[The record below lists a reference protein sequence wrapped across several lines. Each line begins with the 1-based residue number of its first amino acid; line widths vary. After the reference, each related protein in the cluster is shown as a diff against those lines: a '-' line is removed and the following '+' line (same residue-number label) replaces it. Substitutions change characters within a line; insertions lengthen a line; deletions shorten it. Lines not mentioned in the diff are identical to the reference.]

1 MSIASLQSWRA
12 PLAADWREQA
22 RRVTEDVGAGNLD
35 TVGGRLRRLAGMRLG
50 DGERLQLRRLMRLVR
65 SLPTLPAGFT
75 PFRLLLVSNRTVS
88 FLAADLEAAGAARAL
103 AVEAVETDYDS
114 VTALALDPASPAP
127 AGPFDAVLL
136 LLDADFFAA
145 SPELLDRVKE
155 AAALDAARARLETVV
170 AGLRERIGAPVITA
184 TIPSPPEAALSSAEL
199 AVPGT
204 LARLL
209 RGVNEAI
216 ADGAAEGR
224 LVPFDLA
231 ALAAR
236 IGTAAYFDPV
246 RFYQAKLPF
255 SFEAGPVVA
264 DGLAALIATMTG
276 KSGRALVLDL
286 DNTLWGGVVADDGIE
301 QIALGQGSPEGEAF
315 LAIQRHALELRR
327 RGIVLAVCSRNL
339 EAIAR
344 EPFSRH
350 PDMLIREEHVAVF
363 VANLEDKAANLL
375 RIARALDLEPSALVF
390 LDDSPAER
398 ERVRS
403 ALPFVMVPEVGDDPR
418 LLRPFA
424 RRVGLL
430 RAPAPHA
437 RRRTACIDL
446 PGARGGGGAAGGG
459 RRLRRLSGVA
469 RDAAVDRALRRDRAG
484 ADHPAGSEVE
494 PVQPDDAALL
504 RGRNRGDRTRSAA
517 AGLADAAHGSLWG
530 PRDDLRGGRRHIG
543 RRVVDRHLGHVLP
556 RAPARRGAG
565 RHAGTGGACRGER
578 GTGARRDFPADG
590 PQRARGGLLPAPRVR
605 ARTGESDGAVTY
617 RIALPAAI
625 ALPGPIRVTLAAGA

>member
-35 TVGGRLRRLAGMRLG
+35 SVGARLRRLAAMRLG
-50 DGERLQLRRLMRLVR
+50 DGERLQLRRLVRLVR

-75 PFRLLLVSNRTVS
+75 PFRLLRVSNRTVS

-114 VTALALDPASPAP
+114 VTALALDPASAAP

-170 AGLRERIGAPVITA
+170 VGLRERIGAPVITA

-264 DGLAALIATMTG
+264 DGLAALIAAMTG

-344 EPFSRH
+344 EPFTRH

-375 RIARALDLEPSALVF
+375 RIASALNLDPSTLVF
-390 LDDSPAER
+390 LDDNPAER

-403 ALPFVMVPEVGDDPR
+403 ALPFVMVPEVGDDPAYFVRALGASGFFEHLPLTRDDTQRASTYQARAEVEGLREAIGDYGAFLASLEMHLSIAPFDAIGRARITQLVQKSNQFNLTTRRYSQVEIEAIERDPRR
-418 LLRPFA
+418 LGWQMRLTDRFGDHGMICA
-424 RRVGLL
+424 VIVDTSDDAWSIDTWVMSCRVLQRGVEQAVMQALAE
-430 RAPAPHA
+430 RAAGS
-437 RRRTACIDL
+437 
-446 PGARGGGGAAGGG
+446 GARE
-459 RRLRRLSGVA
+459 L
-469 RDAAVDRALRRDRAG
+469 
-484 ADHPAGSEVE
+484 
-494 PVQPDDAALL
+494 
-504 RGRNRGDRTRSAA
+504 
-517 AGLADAAHGSLWG
+517 
-530 PRDDLRGGRRHIG
+530 
-543 RRVVDRHLGHVLP
+543 
-556 RAPARRGAG
+556 
-565 RHAGTGGACRGER
+565 AGTFRP
-578 GTGARRDFPADG
+578 TARNALVEDFY
-590 PQRARGGLLPAPRVR
+590 PRLGFS
-605 ARTGESDGAVTY
+605 RTGESNGAVTY
-617 RIALPAAI
+617 RMALPAAI